1 MQFVGE
7 LYRDEM
13 LNSYTLSNV
22 NVEHREGHS
31 QSRSTE

>member
-22 NVEHREGHS
+22 EHREGHS